1 MKVQVIYI
9 YNSGISN
16 YLHFTKLEKKRK
28 FIKIILLKFNQIKK
42 YRNCNI
48 KY

>member
-1 MKVQVIYI
+1 MKVQVI

-42 YRNCNI
+42 YKNCNI